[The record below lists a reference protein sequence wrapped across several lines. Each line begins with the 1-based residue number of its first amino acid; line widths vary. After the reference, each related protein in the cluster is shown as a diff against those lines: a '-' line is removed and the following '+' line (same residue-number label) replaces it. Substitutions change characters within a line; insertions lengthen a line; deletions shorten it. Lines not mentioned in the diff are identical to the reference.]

1 MSAATHHEEE
11 NKTWLEAF
19 RTILISLISAG
30 IIWLVYTTVQT
41 KSDMQLLSYK
51 IEQVSIDIKEL
62 SKKVK

>member
-1 MSAATHHEEE
+1 MSTATHHEEE